1 MSDMYE
7 VLRVIAGMDGT
18 PIYAGTI
25 IDASQWR
32 NTKALI
38 NAGRLRRLDDD
49 EVAPVAQ
56 TQTPKPK
63 AAPKAKT
70 ISKEEVIENVN

>member
-1 MSDMYE
+1 MYE

-56 TQTPKPK
+56 TSPKPK
-63 AAPKAKT
+63 TAPKSKA
-70 ISKEEVIENVN
+70 ISKEEVTENVD